1 MPGTYQKALSDLKN
15 VVKSLKK
22 GNAVSA
28 ALMTNEPL
36 RAPSKLD
43 DRIAAC
49 ACWVGLYMIQCR
61 FLGFFLRDCRQA

>member
-15 VVKSLKK
+15 VVKSSKK

-36 RAPSKLD
+36 GAPSKLD

-49 ACWVGLYMIQCR
+49 ARSGRSLHDTM
-61 FLGFFLRDCRQA
+61 LFFDVILRDCRQA